1 MAELQREQKR
11 ARTAAAAPNDFA
23 RPPRPFLED
32 FGDEDESLSDQP
44 GRRDRRVVTRQ
55 PGGQIQVTS
64 DAAGQQTAGLYPLNP
79 LTCVSRDERL
89 PEFYYPAFDIV
100 IPRSFGP
107 IYTWEP
113 RCAWYRIYVCTL
125 ACPSAPHSASLS
137 CHRTLCLSSGEM
149 SHPEWTV
156 ADFIYRGRWWNNRGM
171 FAIQCCRI

>member
-64 DAAGQQTAGLYPLNP
+64 DAAGQQTAAAP
-79 LTCVSRDERL
+79 SRVGMDL
-89 PEFYYPAFDIV
+89 PQESRNGQPGKIL
-100 IPRSFGP
+100 IPTTALSWPGSHNAAGQPGRRA
-107 IYTWEP
+107 T
-113 RCAWYRIYVCTL
+113 
-125 ACPSAPHSASLS
+125 PSARPASTTVDLTEDDDEDEENNGVPLGKRLHSRVIS
-137 CHRTLCLSSGEM
+137 RF
-149 SHPEWTV
+149 
-156 ADFIYRGRWWNNRGM
+156 D
-171 FAIQCCRI
+171 